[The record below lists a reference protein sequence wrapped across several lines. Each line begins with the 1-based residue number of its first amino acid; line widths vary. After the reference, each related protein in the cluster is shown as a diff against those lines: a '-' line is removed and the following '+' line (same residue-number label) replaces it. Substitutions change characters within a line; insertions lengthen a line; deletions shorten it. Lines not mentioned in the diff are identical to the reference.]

1 MSYEL
6 WITNK
11 LIGVIEAD
19 KSKKLIDRSGIVH
32 FYLNNFCIAMIDVD
46 FITVKE
52 RKDDN

>member
-6 WITNK
+6 WISNK
-11 LIGVIEAD
+11 LIGFIEAD
-19 KSKKLIDRSGIVH
+19 NIKVFDDGITH
-32 FYLNNFCIAMIDVD
+32 FYLNNFCIATIDAD